1 MRNVEEFCLVWM
13 ESAQQWFVVMDNGS
27 VLQDRFGS
35 VGLAQ
40 KAALS
45 ALGRFECEFYV
56 SDDGGDFYRFQRD
69 DDHWGAS
76 DADRLPGLP
85 VWRRAGW
92 QALSDGLR
100 SIMGRAP
107 NAAPAF
113 RPYQI
118 MARLDGGA
126 LGTADANPPVAATLA
141 DRLGALEGRPMNAAT
156 LMRVTDLHTEISL
169 AVMAAGSATDEQTES
184 LAILAGILDQFHNA
198 RGAQ

>member
-13 ESAQQWFVVMDNGS
+13 DGAQQWFVVMDNGS

-40 KAALS
+40 QAALS

-76 DADRLPGLP
+76 DTDRRSGLP
-85 VWRRAGW
+85 VWQRAGW

-100 SIMGRAP
+100 SIIGRTP

-113 RPYQI
+113 WPHKI
-118 MARLDGGA
+118 IAMLDARADA
-126 LGTADANPPVAATLA
+126 ADANPPAAATLA
-141 DRLGALEGRPMNAAT
+141 DRLGAIEGLPMNAAT

-169 AVMAAGSATDEQTES
+169 AVMAAGSATDEQTEA

>member
-13 ESAQQWFVVMDNGS
+13 DGAQQWFVVMDNGS

-40 KAALS
+40 QAALS

-76 DADRLPGLP
+76 DTDRRSGLP

-100 SIMGRAP
+100 SIIGRAP

-113 RPYQI
+113 RPHQI
-118 MARLDGGA
+118 IAMLDAR
-126 LGTADANPPVAATLA
+126 ADAAEANPPAAATLA
-141 DRLGALEGRPMNAAT
+141 DRLGALEGLPMNAAT